1 MEELALKVLNC
12 LFGEYPRF
20 MELERCR
27 ERTNIAERDFLR
39 VVAYL
44 EEKAFLETEETTE
57 GFTGV
62 FGKAKLTAAGIDFV
76 NGRGRRVKA
85 SVLGR

>member
-12 LFGEYPRF
+12 LFGEYPRT

-27 ERTNIAERDFLR
+27 EHTNIAEHDFLR

-44 EEKAFLETEETTE
+44 QEKAFLEIENATE
-57 GFTGV
+57 GLVGV
-62 FGKAKLTAAGIDFV
+62 YGQARITAAGIDFV
-76 NGRGRRVKA
+76 NGRSRRVKA
-85 SVLGR
+85 TVFGR